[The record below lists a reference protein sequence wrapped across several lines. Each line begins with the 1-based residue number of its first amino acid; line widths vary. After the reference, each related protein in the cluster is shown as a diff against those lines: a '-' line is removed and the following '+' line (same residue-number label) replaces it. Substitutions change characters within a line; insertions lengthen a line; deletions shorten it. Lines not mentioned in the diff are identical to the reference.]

1 MRGYR
6 FPSTE
11 TEHQTVISRFGG
23 ADFRSHPTKVSLTRS
38 PDLQN
43 LVCDRNDFLV
53 KRTGWQVQ
61 QRYDAPV
68 YGIFSAPDGSGAF
81 IHTGADLYFRAENG
95 QQTVLCRDMN
105 GAFSQAF
112 TMNGVLY
119 LLDGARFRAVRR
131 GEGGAW
137 EAVRVQ
143 SIAYVPTT
151 TVSAPPAGGGASL
164 EAVNLLT
171 GKRINTFV
179 GDGKSTEFHLD
190 ARELDRMPLT
200 AAVDGTEVAIASV
213 DYDAGTVALASA
225 PADGQGRDNV
235 SIAFSKTVPGAAD
248 TINKCRIAG
257 LYGGKND
264 TRVFLAGHPDEPH
277 CDWQSGLY
285 DPTYFPDTGFAR
297 MGTEAS
303 AIAGYLKQY
312 ESQIIVK
319 TGGAQEA
326 TSFARTFVMT
336 EDGTSYFTLRQGA
349 HGEGAVAPRTFA
361 MLNDVPLFLS
371 AQGVMGV
378 YGTAVAEQNTIRSIS
393 EAVRPR
399 LVQEKAMENACAVVF
414 EGRYYLALGGN
425 VYIADG
431 HLNEEDGYPAWF
443 FWTNVPAQCL
453 AVLGGRLWFGT
464 NDGRLCRFS
473 LPGDADA
480 YTDDGEAIDAYW
492 CTPTLSLSD
501 WTRYKTIRDI
511 IPTLMPYTRSSAALC
526 FTDEGG
532 ETFRIS
538 RNLDLFA
545 FRGWDFA
552 RLSFRCMPGAVSW
565 RSRRRRHHRPLFTLR
580 IGNDRTGEPFGLLAL
595 TLRWTENG
603 SI

>member
-1 MRGYR
+1 MSRAYQFSESAQMQELTIER
-6 FPSTE
+6 FAG
-11 TEHQTVISRFGG
+11 V
-23 ADFRSHPTKVSLTRS
+23 DFANHPTKTDVSRS
-38 PDLQN
+38 PDACN
-43 LVCDRNDFLV
+43 MIADETYFPV
-53 KRTGWQVQ
+53 KRTGYQTKARFDGQIYGLHRLGQEILCHAGTKLWCLKPDGTTALVYDDMHTERSVSFLMNGSLWMLDGKTYLVYDGTRVQ
-61 QRYDAPV
+61 QV
-68 YGIFSAPDGSGAF
+68 SK
-81 IHTGADLYFRAENG
+81 
-95 QQTVLCRDMN
+95 
-105 GAFSQAF
+105 QAF
-112 TMNGVLY
+112 
-119 LLDGARFRAVRR
+119 
-131 GEGGAW
+131 
-137 EAVRVQ
+137 
-143 SIAYVPTT
+143 VPTT
-151 TVSAPPAGGGASL
+151 TIGSPPAGGGTSL

-171 GKRINTFV
+171 PKRINTFV

-190 ARELDRMPLT
+190 ARELDRVPLT
-200 AAVDGTEVAIASV
+200 ASVDGTEVAIASV

-264 TRVFLAGHPDEPH
+264 TRVFLAGNPDEPH

-393 EAVRPR
+393 ESVRPR

-580 IGNDRTGEPFGLLAL
+580 IGNDRAGEPFGLLAL

>member
-1 MRGYR
+1 M
-6 FPSTE
+6 
-11 TEHQTVISRFGG
+11 
-23 ADFRSHPTKVSLTRS
+23 
-38 PDLQN
+38 
-43 LVCDRNDFLV
+43 
-53 KRTGWQVQ
+53 
-61 QRYDAPV
+61 
-68 YGIFSAPDGSGAF
+68 
-81 IHTGADLYFRAENG
+81 
-95 QQTVLCRDMN
+95 
-105 GAFSQAF
+105 
-112 TMNGVLY
+112 
-119 LLDGARFRAVRR
+119 
-131 GEGGAW
+131 
-137 EAVRVQ
+137 
-143 SIAYVPTT
+143 
-151 TVSAPPAGGGASL
+151 
-164 EAVNLLT
+164 
-171 GKRINTFV
+171 
-179 GDGKSTEFHLD
+179 
-190 ARELDRMPLT
+190 
-200 AAVDGTEVAIASV
+200 AIASV

-235 SIAFSKTVPGAAD
+235 SIAFSKTVPGAAN
-248 TINKCRIAG
+248 TINRCRIAG

-264 TRVFLAGHPDEPH
+264 TRVFLAGNPDEPH

-393 EAVRPR
+393 ESVRPR
-399 LVQEKAMENACAVVF
+399 LVQEQAMENACAAVF
-414 EGRYYLALGGN
+414 EGRYYLALNGN

-453 AVLGGRLWFGT
+453 AVLDGRLWFGT
-464 NDGRLCRFS
+464 ADGRLCRFS

-580 IGNDRTGEPFGLLAL
+580 IGNDRAGEPFGLLAL

>member
-43 LVCDRNDFLV
+43 LVCDRNNFLV

-190 ARELDRMPLT
+190 ARELDRVPLT

-235 SIAFSKTVPGAAD
+235 SIAFSKTVPGASN

-264 TRVFLAGHPDEPH
+264 TRVFLAGNPDEPH

-393 EAVRPR
+393 ESVRPR

-453 AVLGGRLWFGT
+453 AVLGGRL
-464 NDGRLCRFS
+464 
-473 LPGDADA
+473 
-480 YTDDGEAIDAYW
+480 
-492 CTPTLSLSD
+492 
-501 WTRYKTIRDI
+501 
-511 IPTLMPYTRSSAALC
+511 
-526 FTDEGG
+526 
-532 ETFRIS
+532 
-538 RNLDLFA
+538 
-545 FRGWDFA
+545 
-552 RLSFRCMPGAVSW
+552 
-565 RSRRRRHHRPLFTLR
+565 
-580 IGNDRTGEPFGLLAL
+580 
-595 TLRWTENG
+595 
-603 SI
+603 

>member
-68 YGIFSAPDGSGAF
+68 YGIFSAPDGAGAF

-95 QQTVLCRDMN
+95 GQTVLCRDMN

-190 ARELDRMPLT
+190 ARELDRVPLT

-248 TINKCRIAG
+248 TINRCRIAG

-264 TRVFLAGHPDEPH
+264 TRVFLAGNPDEPH

-312 ESQIIVK
+312 ESQVVVK
-319 TGGAQEA
+319 SGGAQEA
-326 TSFARTFVMT
+326 TSYLRTYLMAD
-336 EDGTSYFTLRQGA
+336 DGSALYPLKQGA
-349 HGEGAVAPRTFA
+349 QGEGAVSSRCFA
-361 MLNDVPLFLS
+361 ALNDLPLFLS
-371 AQGVMGV
+371 ARGVQGVFAQGADI
-378 YGTAVAEQNTIRSIS
+378 AVHSS
-393 EAVRPR
+393 
-399 LVQEKAMENACAVVF
+399 
-414 EGRYYLALGGN
+414 
-425 VYIADG
+425 
-431 HLNEEDGYPAWF
+431 
-443 FWTNVPAQCL
+443 
-453 AVLGGRLWFGT
+453 
-464 NDGRLCRFS
+464 FS
-473 LPGDADA
+473 SFSGSCGCGSAA
-480 YTDDGEAIDAYW
+480 RRAANSAANSAASSG
-492 CTPTLSLSD
+492 
-501 WTRYKTIRDI
+501 
-511 IPTLMPYTRSSAALC
+511 RSSSPSSPTSTL
-526 FTDEGG
+526 TGG
-532 ETFRIS
+532 
-538 RNLDLFA
+538 
-545 FRGWDFA
+545 
-552 RLSFRCMPGAVSW
+552 
-565 RSRRRRHHRPLFTLR
+565 LR
-580 IGNDRTGEPFGLLAL
+580 
-595 TLRWTENG
+595 
-603 SI
+603 